1 MGTVNFKGKAARV
14 PLKENFGRN
23 FFVKKFFKLRKTV
36 KKANVLIC
44 RYMKFYAVMSRQQ
57 YTCIRVYMTKFH
69 LQNTFCMLQSH
80 HDLAREPDRDFCR
93 AFFVLKVF

>member
-1 MGTVNFKGKAARV
+1 MGTINFKGKAARV
-14 PLKENFGRN
+14 PPKENFGRN

-57 YTCIRVYMTKFH
+57 YTCIHYKIPFT
-69 LQNTFCMLQSH
+69 
-80 HDLAREPDRDFCR
+80 EY
-93 AFFVLKVF
+93 VLYATISS

>member
-1 MGTVNFKGKAARV
+1 MGTINFKGKAARV

-36 KKANVLIC
+36 NKANVLIC
-44 RYMKFYAVMSRQQ
+44 RYMKFYAVRTGSS
-57 YTCIRVYMTKFH
+57 IRVYMTKFH

>member
-1 MGTVNFKGKAARV
+1 MGTINFKGKAARV

-44 RYMKFYAVMSRQQ
+44 RYMKFYAVRAGSS
-57 YTCIRVYMTKFH
+57 IRVYMTKFH